1 MICLRWELKPSVF
14 LHTVL
19 AILLVHDHVALGQL
33 RQPDSVL
40 RKSPPTG
47 TTVSPNLRPRSDAS
61 RVQLAAKSSARL
73 SPSDDAAREAAYQ
86 QLSEEAESLYRFTR
100 LMRRVVE
107 LATPTVVHIE
117 SQHVEKGDFGGNRNV
132 EEAGSGVIVKMSGR
146 FHVVTN
152 RHVVKGA
159 KLADIRL
166 QLSDGRTLTPERV
179 TEDPGT
185 DIAVVTVAENN
196 LIAAR
201 LGNSNE
207 IEIGDIVLAMG
218 SPFGLSHSVTFGIV
232 SAKGRRDLELGR
244 DVDYQDFLQTDAAIN
259 PGNSGGPLLDL
270 RGGIIGLNTAI
281 ASNSGG
287 NEGIGFAIPI
297 NIVTLVVE
305 QLIRDGHV
313 AHAYL
318 GVTLDNTF
326 DADAAAQLGV
336 GGQHGALVKS
346 VTPGSPAELARLRA
360 RDVILYF
367 NGIPVESDVHLVNL
381 VGLTA
386 PDNPVTLEVLRG
398 VEKLSIS
405 ITLQDRRDFE
415 QN

>member
-1 MICLRWELKPSVF
+1 MICLPWKLKPSVI
-14 LHTVL
+14 LPTVL
-19 AILLVHDHVALGQL
+19 AAFLAYDHVVYGQL
-33 RQPDSVL
+33 RQPESAL
-40 RKSPPTG
+40 RKSAPTR
-47 TTVSPNLRPRSDAS
+47 TTVSPGPRTRADGG
-61 RVQLAAKSSARL
+61 RIQLAARSSARL
-73 SPSDDAAREAAYQ
+73 TPSDDAAREAAYQ
-86 QLSEEAESLYRFTR
+86 QLSKEAETLQQFTR
-100 LMRRVVE
+100 VMRRVVE
-107 LATPTVVHIE
+107 LSTPTVVHIE
-117 SQHVEKGDFGGNRNV
+117 SQHVEKGDFGGSRKV
-132 EEAGSGVIVKMSGR
+132 EEAGSGIIVRMSGQ

-159 KLADIRL
+159 QLTDIRL

-185 DIAVVTVAENN
+185 DIAVVTVAESN

-201 LGNSNE
+201 LGNSNDVG
-207 IEIGDIVLAMG
+207 IGDIVLAMG

-244 DVDYQDFLQTDAAIN
+244 EVDYQDFLQTDAAIN

-270 RGGIIGLNTAI
+270 RGEVIGLNTAI

-297 NIVTLVVE
+297 NIVTLIVE

-318 GVTLDNTF
+318 GVTLDNSF

-336 GGQHGALVKS
+336 AGQHGALVKS
-346 VTPGSPAELARLRA
+346 VTPGSPAELARLRT
-360 RDVILYF
+360 RDLILSF
-367 NGIPVESDVHLVNL
+367 NGTPIESDVHLVNL

-386 PDNPVTLEVLRG
+386 PDHPVTLEILRG
-398 VEKLSIS
+398 VEKLNIS
-405 ITLQDRRDFE
+405 ITLQDRREFE
-415 QN
+415 QE